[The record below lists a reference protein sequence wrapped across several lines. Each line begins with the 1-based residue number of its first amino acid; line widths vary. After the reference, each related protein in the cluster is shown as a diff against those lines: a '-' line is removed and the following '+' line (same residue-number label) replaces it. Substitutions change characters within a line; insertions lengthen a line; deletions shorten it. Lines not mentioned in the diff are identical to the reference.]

1 MTDKMTQ
8 ADFDAMFD
16 AASAAGIVDSP
27 VHDPKAAKLQRD
39 QDTARLSV
47 KAEEELREPSLGEK
61 ASAAAVGVAESATAG
76 LSPYVY
82 GAMKALAPFALG
94 AGAIFTNEPITGIPK
109 RFREGVE
116 EQRGT
121 VEHAQEGKRGAAFG
135 AGHLAAD
142 VGTAVSGVAAPVKSA
157 ITAGKAIAGGAPA
170 ASVLKTGMRPL
181 IDQMRGALAEP
192 LTAMGSGADRLR
204 ALTPTAAVG
213 SSINEPKILK
223 EIQTFPGDVKGY
235 ADWMRDR
242 GISKGF
248 FNTSTGIEKR
258 SANLLKSSGEAIG
271 EQIARA
277 TSKGG
282 TVDADALVQSLRDQ
296 ADQVLVAGGVTD
308 ESIMHA
314 AKLREFADRL
324 AAKFTGGT
332 APIENIKQ
340 QSIEMGR
347 ASKTAAQSAALGHP
361 VKGNALATLDARR
374 TQEEAILDALEGAG
388 IDPAD
393 VKKAKLDFM
402 GSRITNQNA
411 NAALGRAE
419 KSGPF
424 NMMEGIIATKSAPL
438 AAAYKATRPLWASTK
453 AAGAET
459 ARSLGKAVTPAL
471 TSAQTATVQR
481 ALAAGQAPQTIAQ
494 SMSLPLDAIEALAVG
509 TAVRPSS
516 ALALGKS
523 TLAGNNES
531 DLLEAMKK
539 RLAAP

>member
-1 MTDKMTQ
+1 MTAKMTQ

-27 VHDPKAAKLQRD
+27 VHDPKAAKIQRD

-47 KAEEELREPSLGEK
+47 EAEEERREPSFGEK
-61 ASAAAVGVAESATAG
+61 ATAAATGVAESATAG
-76 LSPYVY
+76 LSPYSW
-82 GAMKALAPFALG
+82 GAMKAAAPLALG
-94 AGAIFTNEPITGIPK
+94 AGAIFTDEPITGIPK

-135 AGHLAAD
+135 AGHFAAD
-142 VGTAVSGVAAPVKSA
+142 VGTAVTGVAAPVKSA
-157 ITAGKAIAGGAPA
+157 ISAGKAIAGGAPA

-192 LTAMGSGADRLR
+192 LTAAGARADELR
-204 ALTPTAAVG
+204 ALTPSAAVG
-213 SSINEPKILK
+213 GSINEPKILK
-223 EIQTFPGDVKGY
+223 EIQTFPGDAAGY
-235 ADWMRDR
+235 AQWLRDR
-242 GISKGF
+242 GVSSGI
-248 FNTSTGIEKR
+248 NTSTGIEKR

-282 TVDADALVQSLRDQ
+282 TVDTNSLVQSLRDQ
-296 ADQVLVAGGVTD
+296 ADQIDNLGGVTD
-308 ESIMHA
+308 TDIMHA
-314 AKLREFADRL
+314 TKLRDFADRL

-332 APIENIKQ
+332 APIENIKR
-340 QSIEMGR
+340 QSVQMGR
-347 ASKTAAQSAALGHP
+347 EAKTAAQSAAQGHP
-361 VKGNALATLDARR
+361 VKGTALATLDARR

-419 KSGPF
+419 KSGPL
-424 NMMEGIIATKSAPL
+424 NLMEGIIATKSAPL
-438 AAAYKATRPLWASTK
+438 AAVYKTTRPLWASTK
-453 AAGAET
+453 ATAAEA
-459 ARSLGKAVTPAL
+459 ARSLGNAVAPAL
-471 TSAQTATVQR
+471 SSAQTATVQR
-481 ALAAGQAPQTIAQ
+481 ALAAGNTPQMIANAMQ
-494 SMSLPLDAIEALAVG
+494 LPLDAIEALAVG

-523 TLAGNNES
+523 ALTGKNES
-531 DLLEAMKK
+531 DLLGVAKK